1 MTCRLELEIR
11 CLTGDKIVM
20 YWYKTGF
27 SSFKQVPFFLP
38 GLPQLPS
45 SSGLWPSALCPGAWP
60 CHLPCKSGQLH
71 FPPADVIT
79 CFHQH
84 FLCAHQSKWGCASK
98 SYEEVWCRWAVGAP
112 IFNLGGKKT
121 MCYSQFNGKQP
132 LDRDYSNKGH
142 GSIVQASPKYN
153 LQVVFITRYLTY
165 I

>member
-112 IFNLGGKKT
+112 IFNQILLYTLFAVLASTAFICLGKESL
-121 MCYSQFNGKQP
+121 YSAP
-132 LDRDYSNKGH
+132 WTLDLETAFVSQIAPND
-142 GSIVQASPKYN
+142 
-153 LQVVFITRYLTY
+153 
-165 I
+165 